1 MQNFPWDVYKF
12 KFITIERPKDDL
24 KMMLQMHGYKLART
38 ITSYDET
45 LWINEEKVSL
55 SEEDIDKIAESVGVK
70 KY

>member
-1 MQNFPWDVYKF
+1 MQNFPWDVYTF

-24 KMMLQMHGYKLART
+24 KIMLQMHGYKLVRT

-45 LWINEEKVSL
+45 LWVNEEKVSL
-55 SEEDIDKIAESVGVK
+55 SEEEIDKISESVGVG